1 MRVRASGLIC
11 LCFSLLHLQH
21 LQQCLVQ
28 SRQSVTICCYWMKV
42 RNHSSVYLKTRF
54 FSWSSP
60 SQCVATLFVCSSQ
73 DPGKYPWFLSLIPH
87 ILKSCQFH
95 THTHTHTP
103 SKIWPSHSVHCLH
116 TNSSCYCNA
125 LIIGLPAST
134 LAPLEPIFC
143 TEDKGNHR
151 LSLVQNS
158 LLGFLPGDEF

>member
-11 LCFSLLHLQH
+11 LCFSVLHLQH

-28 SRQSVTICCYWMKV
+28 GRQSVTICCYWMKV

-60 SQCVATLFVCSSQ
+60 SQYVATLFVCSSQ

-95 THTHTHTP
+95 THIHKHTP
-103 SKIWPSHSVHCLH
+103 LQNLAVSFCPLLTPKFKLLLQCPHYWSPCL
-116 TNSSCYCNA
+116 NSGSPRAYF
-125 LIIGLPAST
+125 L
-134 LAPLEPIFC
+134 
-143 TEDKGNHR
+143 HR
-151 LSLVQNS
+151 R
-158 LLGFLPGDEF
+158 